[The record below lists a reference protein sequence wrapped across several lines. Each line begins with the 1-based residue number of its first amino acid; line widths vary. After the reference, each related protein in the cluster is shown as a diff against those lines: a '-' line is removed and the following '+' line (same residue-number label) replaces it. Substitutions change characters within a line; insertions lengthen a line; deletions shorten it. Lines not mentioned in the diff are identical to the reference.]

1 MLINPPFNVL
11 CANLPSNSTVL
22 VIDDESLSV
31 FICEQFIKRVIKD
44 PEITTCLNGK
54 HALDMLLQIKKKD
67 VNLLPD
73 YIFLDIAM
81 PIMNAWE
88 FLEQYNNLNIDPA
101 GKCKI
106 YILTSSIYRADVRKS
121 ASYTM
126 IKDYIVK
133 PLDIDKIRRV
143 FCGG

>member
-1 MLINPPFNVL
+1 MLIDRPFNTL

-31 FICEQFIKRVIKD
+31 FICEQFIKRVIKY
-44 PEITTCLNGK
+44 PEITSCLNGK
-54 HALDMLLQIKKKD
+54 HAINMLLEIKNQD

-81 PIMNAWE
+81 PIMDAWE
-88 FLEQYNNLNIDPA
+88 FLEQYNNLNIDPN

-106 YILTSSIYRADVRKS
+106 YILTSSLYQSDVRKA

-143 FCGG
+143 FCGD

>member
-1 MLINPPFNVL
+1 MLIDRPFNTL

-31 FICEQFIKRVIKD
+31 FICEQFIKRVIKY
-44 PEITTCLNGK
+44 PEITSCLNGK
-54 HALDMLLQIKKKD
+54 HAINMLLEIKNQD
-67 VNLLPD
+67 VTLLPD

-81 PIMNAWE
+81 PIMDAWE
-88 FLEQYNNLNIDPA
+88 FLEQYNNLNIDPN

-106 YILTSSIYRADVRKS
+106 YILTSSLYQSDVRKA

-143 FCGG
+143 FCGD